1 MKKFIYIG
9 LFIASSLFVITSC
22 STEDKLIDQLFDTVE
37 RGAVLR
43 TIAVTNPTFDFLDT
57 SKSWSVNLEI
67 QDEKNGSLVSEIK
80 VYATLVDDGTVGS
93 ENLVKTISTSSFS
106 IGPYGFPRGDVSLSL
121 QETIDA
127 LGLSVGDYDSADSFN
142 IRLVAV
148 LTDGREYTNDAGG
161 TVTGGSFFSSPFAYS
176 AQFFCALAD
185 ASNFDGN
192 YVVTVD
198 AWADYSPGEV
208 VPVQF
213 VSGYTFRILS
223 TNNPFINNPN
233 TSYMEVTID
242 PTDGSVTLTSNEC
255 FDYGG
260 GFCTD
265 VIGTGSVG
273 TCTGDINVVLNF
285 TLCCPNQTFSL
296 VKL

>member
-57 SKSWSVNLEI
+57 SKIWSVNLEI

>member
-67 QDEKNGSLVSEIK
+67 QDEKNGSLISEIK

-142 IRLVAV
+142 IRLVAI

>member
-1 MKKFIYIG
+1 MKKIKLILSILTG
-9 LFIASSLFVITSC
+9 FVLINSC

-43 TIAVTNPTFDFLDT
+43 TVAVTNPTFDFLDT
-57 SKSWSVNLEI
+57 SKSWSVTLEI
-67 QDEKNGSLVSEIK
+67 QDEQQGTLVSDIE
-80 VYATLVDDGTVGS
+80 VYATLVDDGVAGS
-93 ENLVKTISTSSFS
+93 ESLVKTIPTSSFAP
-106 IGPYGFPRGDVSLSL
+106 GPFGLPRGDVSLTL

-127 LGLSVGDYDSADSFN
+127 LGISVGDYDSSDSFN

-148 LTDGREYTNDAGG
+148 LTDGREYTNDAAG

-185 ASNFDGN
+185 ASAFDGT
-192 YVVTVD
+192 YIVTND
-198 AWADYSPGEV
+198 AWADYNPGET
-208 VPVQF
+208 VPVQY

-223 TNNPFINNPN
+223 TNNPFINNPG

-242 PTDGSVTLTSNEC
+242 PSDGSATVTSNEC

-265 VIGTGSVG
+265 VVGTGSVG
-273 TCTGDINVVLNF
+273 TCTGDINLVIDF
-285 TLCCPNQTFSL
+285 TLCCPNNSFNL
-296 VKL
+296 VKQ

>member
-1 MKKFIYIG
+1 MKKIKYLG
-9 LFIASSLFVITSC
+9 LFIASSLILMNSC
-22 STEDKLIDQLFDTVE
+22 STNDKLIDQLFDTVE

-43 TIAVTNPTFDFLDT
+43 TVAITNPTFDFLDT
-57 SKSWSVNLEI
+57 SKSWSVNLEV
-67 QDEKNGSLVSEIK
+67 QDEQKGSLVSEIK
-80 VYATLVDDGTVGS
+80 VYASLVDDGIIGDEALIKS
-93 ENLVKTISTSSFS
+93 ISTSSFTP
-106 IGPYGFPRGDVSLSL
+106 GPYGFPRGDISLTL

-127 LGLSVGDYDSADSFN
+127 LDLTVGDYDSADSFN

-176 AQFFCALAD
+176 AQFFCSLDD
-185 ASNFDGN
+185 ASSFNGT
-192 YVVTVD
+192 YIVTND
-198 AWADYSPGEV
+198 AWADYNPGET

-223 TNNPFINNPN
+223 TNNPYINNPG

-242 PTDGSVTLTSNEC
+242 PSDGSVTLTSNEC

-265 VIGTGSVG
+265 VEGTGSVG
-273 TCTGDINVVLNF
+273 TCTGDINVVLDF
-285 TLCCPNQTFSL
+285 TLCCPGYSFNL
-296 VKL
+296 VKQ